1 MYKTKPDIIRDNI
14 LKQFAVVIEITEIIK
29 LEIFSRR
36 SDKDININNINI
48 IKSIA
53 NEDNDVK
60 AIIVQI
66 LLIINVYNM

>member
-14 LKQFAVVIEITEIIK
+14 LKQFAVVIEITEIVK